1 MVVDDEDRVRRATV
15 RLLERH
21 GWSTVEYGGAADA
34 IAALGSGTPS
44 IDAILTDYSMPG
56 MTGTE
61 LARVVRTRVPTL
73 PVVLMTGFLEG
84 DDAILQQGD
93 AVTAVIAKPFT
104 SGELRDLMERVITT
118 GHRRPDTAG
127 ISAG

>member
-1 MVVDDEDRVRRATV
+1 
-15 RLLERH
+15 
-21 GWSTVEYGGAADA
+21 
-34 IAALGSGTPS
+34 
-44 IDAILTDYSMPG
+44 
-56 MTGTE
+56 
-61 LARVVRTRVPTL
+61 
-73 PVVLMTGFLEG
+73 MTGFLEG

-127 ISAG
+127 VSAG